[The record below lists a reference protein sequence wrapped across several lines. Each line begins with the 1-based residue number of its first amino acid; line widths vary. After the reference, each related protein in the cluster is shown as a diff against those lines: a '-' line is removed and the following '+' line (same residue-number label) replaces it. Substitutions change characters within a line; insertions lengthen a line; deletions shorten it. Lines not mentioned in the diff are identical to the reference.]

1 MAVHKPTIPIERA
14 YFTLDTGTV
23 QTHGSVNPSDGR
35 NLPGIGTFLLV
46 AVLNDGSKR
55 AEFLESK
62 NRSDAE
68 AEAETVI
75 DSDGEASEG
84 FVCECRGFDCEQR
97 SVYRSFALIEK
108 QKPSQ
113 AVA

>member
-14 YFTLDTGTV
+14 YFTLDMGNV
-23 QTHGSVNPSDGR
+23 QPHGSVNPSDGR
-35 NLPGIGTFLLV
+35 NLPKIGTFLLV
-46 AVLNDGSKR
+46 AVLGDGLKR

-68 AEAETVI
+68 TEAAARI
-75 DSDGEASEG
+75 DSDSDASEG
-84 FVCECRGFDCEQR
+84 FVCEWCGFDCEQR